1 MLVFNPNRMF
11 ALRKIDKPHL
21 MLVKNGFAKS
31 SATNLLNYFSR
42 RLTIEHVEK
51 LCLLLNCTPNDLFEW
66 RTRANEALDEHHAL
80 NSLKRADRSENLTEI
95 IKKIPVEK
103 LSQIDD
109 LLRDLQNPE

>member
-1 MLVFNPNRMF
+1 MLVFNPKRMF

-21 MLVKNGFAKS
+21 MLVKSGFAKS
-31 SATNLLNYFSR
+31 SATNLINYVSR
-42 RLTIEHVEK
+42 RVTIEHVEK

-66 RTRANEALDEHHAL
+66 RAGKNETLDERHAL
-80 NSLKRADRSENLTEI
+80 NSLKRSDKSENLTEL

-109 LLRDLQNPE
+109 LLRHLQNPE